1 MKTISLV
8 RVLFAAMLLA
18 GVSPTLPAQT
28 ISYMLPDIGSPGM
41 NTLVEFIAPHDAFG
55 NFGSDGLYL
64 NNPGDA
70 LRLRCADANDTGLV
84 VIGPFMVS
92 WDGRLVSAQVF
103 VRPDADPPSS
113 NWQSVGAQFQVPI
126 EFVRNGTPGNSE
138 MFYVVR
144 PQPAIVKSGDG
155 LLGSGG
161 TWGLRSPRG
170 AMIVDSMVLRGSSY
184 GVSTADCDAGTPGN
198 QGYLPVTIISRGPVR
213 MESSATLSLDAM
225 GKHAGPGGGGGGGNF
240 CDFTGDGTD
249 GGDGFTGGGRGGRN
263 RAGNPFGS
271 DEYRNPGTGS
281 GPPVGSTGGSLNGVP
296 GGNSPAYEASGGGTG
311 HPFGSSGEGCISGSG
326 CNPPGGY
333 GGGSGQQQTLA
344 GGGGGYS
351 TEGFSTKNGNGGK
364 VHGNDAIIPLAGG
377 SGAGG
382 GNPQLGFACSGDGGG
397 GGGALKLSAPVME
410 AKLFTAYGAPG
421 ANAASGD
428 GGSGSGGAIHLGSK
442 LSSSAI
448 QPRAGGGFGPG
459 GFGGA
464 GRIRMDGPITVPP
477 PGLAVVESM
486 FTGPSTDT
494 SQYVPRSFTLT
505 GTGNGEDI
513 HLFMKSE
520 REPWTEIAVISGY
533 GSNWSHSITLPPV
546 EGYYYLAALQSF
558 PTPSSDP
565 WVARPAY
572 VPSQS
577 AANIFIFRPVP
588 AIAADPARSLP
599 GIRCE
604 DSSID
609 TVTVGNTGEGML
621 RIPDARFLG
630 GSSGFTLLQPT
641 VFPIDIAPGETRS
654 FVVRYDRVP
663 GSRGVQRDTLQILS
677 NSPGASPYNIV
688 FSVDV
693 DVASFAFDESVLAFP
708 DLLLC
713 EGTSV
718 DTSVVLT
725 NTGTVPLLLL
735 QPTLDNSSF
744 TLLQPAPAAFPLSLP
759 PDSSLRVQLRVT
771 HTGTGSLAG
780 LLEVRTDA
788 NGCSLNRQVILS
800 ANARDAVL
808 TATDLAPFPT
818 LRCAGEFADTTL
830 ILRNDGDVPV
840 TVTALTS
847 SLPAFQVL
855 SPAVPV
861 TLGVGQQVSVRL
873 RFVPSFA
880 GAFQGLLTVE
890 SMPCAQLLTR
900 VLDGRRDSLGLRA
913 DAVDFGVRR
922 AATLPVTETT
932 VLRNTGSIPVT
943 VTAAAFAP
951 PFRVSAGLPVTL
963 QPGDSTEIVLQFD
976 DNGMDGP
983 YAGRIALE
991 HAPSCDSVFVDVQGR
1006 RATARVVLRTD
1017 TVVAAPSDV
1026 IELPIY
1032 LSNAENLQLFGATSI
1047 TVDLRYS
1054 ASVMSPLFAAGGIL
1068 VGDDRVITL
1077 DLPFITDEN
1086 DVALRLPFMV
1096 TLGLQD
1102 ESVLWLERAEAVG
1115 GELTIEVEHGRIM
1128 LTEICRE
1135 GGDRF
1140 FDGSA
1145 SVALRPNRP
1154 NPFNPVT
1161 ELSFD
1166 IIEAARTQLLVFDML
1181 GRRVVTLVDDVL
1193 QPGSYTRSFDGS
1205 RLPSGMYIAVLKT
1218 ATVTKTRRMLLAK

>member
-1 MKTISLV
+1 LIAAL
-8 RVLFAAMLLA
+8 LFAFPAMVA
-18 GVSPTLPAQT
+18 QAQT
-28 ISYMLPDIGSPGM
+28 ISYILPDIGSPGS

-55 NFGSDGLYL
+55 NFGSDGLYM

-70 LRLRCADANDTGLV
+70 LRLRCADAADTSLV
-84 VIGPFMVS
+84 VIGPFVVS
-92 WDGRLVSAQVF
+92 WDGRMVSAQVF
-103 VRPDADPPSS
+103 VSPDAEPPSS
-113 NWQSVGAQFQVPI
+113 NWQAVGAQYQVPI
-126 EFVRNGTPGNSE
+126 EFVRNGAAGNSE

-144 PQPAIVKSGDG
+144 PQPAIVKTGDG

-170 AMIVDSMVLRGSSY
+170 AMIIDSMILRGSNY
-184 GVSTADCDAGTPGN
+184 GVAIVDSDVGAPGN

-213 MESSATLSLDAM
+213 MESTAVLSLDAV

-271 DEYRNPGTGS
+271 DEYRNPGTGT
-281 GPPVGSTGGSLNGVP
+281 GPLVGNTGGSLNGVP
-296 GGNSPAYEASGGGTG
+296 GGNSPAYEASSGGTG

-364 VHGNDAIIPLAGG
+364 VHGNDAIIPFAGG
-377 SGAGG
+377 SGAAG

-410 AKLFTAYGAPG
+410 ATLFTAYGASG

-442 LSSSAI
+442 LSSSAV
-448 QPRAGGGFGPG
+448 QPQAGGAVGPG

-464 GRIRMDGPITVPP
+464 GRIRIDGPVTVPP
-477 PGLAVVESM
+477 PGVPVVESM
-486 FTGPSTDT
+486 FSGPSTDT
-494 SQYVPRSFTLT
+494 SQFVPRSFTLT

-513 HLFMKSE
+513 HLYMKSA

-533 GSNWSHSITLPPV
+533 GSDWSYSITLPPV
-546 EGYYYLAALQSF
+546 EGYYYLTALQSY
-558 PTPSSDP
+558 PSPSSDP

-588 AIAADPARSLP
+588 AIAADPARDLP

-609 TVTVGNTGEGML
+609 TVTVGNTGEGIL
-621 RIPDARFLG
+621 RIPDATFLG
-630 GSSGFTLLQPT
+630 GSSGFSLLEPT
-641 VFPIDIAPGETRS
+641 VFPVDIAPGETRA

-663 GSRGVQRDTLQILS
+663 GSRGQQRDTLQIMS

-688 FSVDV
+688 FSIDV
-693 DVASFAFDESVLAFP
+693 DIASFALSSTVLAFP

-713 EGTSV
+713 EDSSV
-718 DTSVVLT
+718 DTSIVLT
-725 NTGTVPLLLL
+725 NTGSVPLEIQQPLLG
-735 QPTLDNSSF
+735 NSSF
-744 TLLQPAPAAFPLSLP
+744 TLVQPAPGAFPLTLQ
-759 PDSSLRVQLRVT
+759 PDSSLRLILRVT
-771 HTGTGSLAG
+771 HAGSGSLAG
-780 LLEVRTDA
+780 LLELRTDQI
-788 NGCSLNRQVILS
+788 GCSLLGQVALS
-800 ANARDAVL
+800 ANARNAVL

-818 LRCAGEFADTTL
+818 LICAGEFADTTL
-830 ILRNDGDVPV
+830 ILRNEGDVPV
-840 TVTALTS
+840 TVTGLVS
-847 SLPAFQVL
+847 SLPEFQVL

-861 TLGVGQQVSVRL
+861 SVGVGEQVSVRL
-873 RFVPSFA
+873 RFSPGSA
-880 GAFQGLLTVE
+880 GVFVGTLTVE
-890 SMPCAQLLTR
+890 SMPCAQVLTR
-900 VLDGRRDSLGLRA
+900 TLEGRRDSLGLLA
-913 DAVDFGVRR
+913 DALDFGARR
-922 AATLPVTETT
+922 ASTLPLTETT
-932 VLRNTGSIPVT
+932 VLRNTGSLPVT
-943 VTAAAFAP
+943 VTAASLAP
-951 PFRVSAGLPVTL
+951 PFRVIGGLPVTL
-963 QPGDSTEIVLQFD
+963 LPGDSTEITLQFD
-976 DNGMDGP
+976 DNGSDGV
-983 YAGRIALE
+983 YSGRLALA
-991 HAPSCDSVFVDVQGR
+991 HAPSCDSVFVDVRGQ
-1006 RATARVVLRTD
+1006 RATARVLLRTD
-1017 TVVAAPSDV
+1017 TIVAAPSD
-1026 IELPIY
+1026 IIDLPIY

-1047 TVDLRYS
+1047 TVDLRYN
-1054 ASVMSPLFAAGGIL
+1054 ASVMSPLFASGGNL
-1068 VGDDRVITL
+1068 VGDERVISL
-1077 DLPFITDEN
+1077 DLPLTTDEN

-1102 ESVLWLERAEAVG
+1102 ESMLLLERAEAVG
-1115 GELTIEVEHGRIM
+1115 GELTIEVENGMIT

-1166 IIEAARTQLLVFDML
+1166 IIESAHTQLLVFDML
-1181 GRRVVTLVDDVL
+1181 GRRVATLLDETL
-1193 QPGSYTRSFDGS
+1193 QPGSHMRTFDGS
-1205 RLPSGMYIAVLKT
+1205 ALPSGIYIAVLKT
-1218 ATVTKTRRMLLAK
+1218 PTITKTMRMLLAK